1 MKYKAIITLSS
12 ELEGKLDVNVVFD
25 PPVDTT
31 DDANTVPL
39 CQLFAM
45 ELIQYM
51 KNVGETDGE
60 LENET
65 N

>member
-1 MKYKAIITLSS
+1 MKYKAVITLTS
-12 ELEGKLDVNVVFD
+12 ELNGDLEVNIAFD
-25 PPVDTT
+25 PPMDNTETT
-31 DDANTVPL
+31 DKMPL